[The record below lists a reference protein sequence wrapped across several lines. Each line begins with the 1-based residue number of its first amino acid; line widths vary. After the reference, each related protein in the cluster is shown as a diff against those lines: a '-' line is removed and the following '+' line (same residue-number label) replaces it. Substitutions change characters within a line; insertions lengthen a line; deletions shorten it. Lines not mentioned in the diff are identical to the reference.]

1 MLEGG
6 LQVDNDEKLLV
17 EFLKDVDI
25 LNEIEANVDNFNVFE
40 ILGTINTE
48 IRHSNM
54 LAWLFNPNEV
64 HGLNDLFINNYNI

>member
-1 MLEGG
+1 MLGGG

-40 ILGTINTE
+40 I
-48 IRHSNM
+48 RHNQYR
-54 LAWLFNPNEV
+54 N
-64 HGLNDLFINNYNI
+64 

>member
-25 LNEIEANVDNFNVFE
+25 LNEIEANVENFNV
-40 ILGTINTE
+40 
-48 IRHSNM
+48 
-54 LAWLFNPNEV
+54 LFNSSSRLITYV
-64 HGLNDLFINNYNI
+64 K

>member
-17 EFLKDVDI
+17 EFLKDIDI

-54 LAWLFNPNEV
+54 LACLV
-64 HGLNDLFINNYNI
+64 VQSK